1 MKRLKVLLLLTIIMI
16 PTILLSGCQSHDETY
31 RANHQDTWAKIKKRG
46 KLTIGVDDSF
56 VPMDFRKK
64 NGQLV
69 GYDVDLSRAVCK
81 VLGLKADF
89 QSIDW
94 SMKETELKNGTI
106 DCIWNGYT
114 ATPSRL
120 KRIAFSRV
128 YELSGQSLVVRKD
141 SHINSFRMM
150 KGKTLGVQESSTAQT
165 DLDKYPKVLK
175 DIIKGRK
182 PILYQDNSSA
192 FMDLQAG
199 RTQGVLA
206 GTVYAGYYATH
217 IAHSNNYKLIPAKDY
232 PSDRVAIGMRKG
244 DTTLIKKVNYAL
256 GVLQKN
262 GTLRRINK
270 KWLGIN
276 SNYLGPTNEFT
287 KSNNQR

>member
-1 MKRLKVLLLLTIIMI
+1 MRKSKIIFLLLVIIS
-16 PTILLSGCQSHDETY
+16 PVILLSGCHIQNETY

-46 KLTIGVDDSF
+46 TLTIGVDDSF

-106 DCIWNGYT
+106 DCIQNGYT

-141 SHINSFRMM
+141 SGINNFSGMR
-150 KGKTLGVQESSTAQT
+150 GKRLGVQESSTAQT
-165 DLDKYPKVLK
+165 DLNKYPKVLK
-175 DIIKGRK
+175 NIIKDKK

-199 RTQGVLA
+199 RTQGVSLVRS
-206 GTVYAGYYATH
+206 TPVTMLPT
-217 IAHSNNYKLIPAKDY
+217 SLT
-232 PSDRVAIGMRKG
+232 AI
-244 DTTLIKKVNYAL
+244 TI
-256 GVLQKN
+256 
-262 GTLRRINK
+262 
-270 KWLGIN
+270 
-276 SNYLGPTNEFT
+276 S
-287 KSNNQR
+287 